1 MATHALPAAPLQR
14 PRVLVVGTAFLSAAT
29 FVAFVAMLGV
39 YLLERSSL
47 VATGAKWLPEGASIP
62 LQQPN
67 TMFITLILSV
77 VSMQWAVYAISR
89 NDRVNAYLALGMT
102 FLFGIATIT
111 MTTYL
116 WHLMKLDIGEGPQG
130 MLIYT
135 ITGAHTAMIVVAMVF
150 LALMAFRALGG
161 QFNALQHDGL
171 TAAALFW
178 YTMVAVYALIWIIIY
193 VTK

>member
-1 MATHALPAAPLQR
+1 MATHTLPAAPVQR
-14 PRVLVVGTAFLSAAT
+14 PRVLVVGTAFLSAAS
-29 FVAFVAMLGV
+29 FMVFAAMLGV
-39 YLLERSSL
+39 YLLERSSVL
-47 VATGAKWLPEGASIP
+47 ASAPKWLPEGVTIP

-77 VSMQWAVYAISR
+77 VTMQWAVYAISR

-116 WHLMKLDIGEGPQG
+116 WHLMELDVSKGPQAV
-130 MLIYT
+130 LIYT
-135 ITGAHTAMIVVAMVF
+135 ITGAHLAMIVLAMVF